1 MMLIAEKQAAMHTAR
16 ARLEFEGGMGGRT
29 ADAAGCSREQAPSA
43 AARVSHVHYV
53 VSIRQLASLGMIE
66 FVARRSNASVTPII
80 AHELEAGAIAQVLI
94 NPDLILVYND
104 FLEPSWGVAPDFIEA
119 QSFLP
124 LHTHVTFSYIRHRVH
139 ELLGAVALGVCYL
152 DSDGPS
158 SKARHTVK
166 HKVLLAPQM
175 DVPLILT
182 EGDMIAVLVRAQGP
196 THKQT

>member
-1 MMLIAEKQAAMHTAR
+1 MHMAR
-16 ARLEFEGGMGGRT
+16 ARLEFELGDMGGRT
-29 ADAAGCSREQAPSA
+29 ADASGCSREQAPSA

-124 LHTHVTFSYIRHRVH
+124 LHTHVTFSYIQHRVH

-152 DSDGPS
+152 DGPP
-158 SKARHTVK
+158 SKARHTIK
-166 HKVLLAPQM
+166 RKVLLAPQM
-175 DVPLILT
+175 DEPLILT